1 MTNIT
6 GENIRQANTWGA
18 AMALSETI
26 GAKLT
31 TISATMEDIH
41 YDPEV
46 CDQKALE
53 DLTELLGLIA
63 TAEDIAHDLTQRLGL
78 GN

>member
-1 MTNIT
+1 MTDTKQATLGIT
-6 GENIRQANTWGA
+6 
-18 AMALSETI
+18 ETI

-31 TISATMEDIH
+31 TISDTIEDIH

-53 DLTELLGLIA
+53 DLTELLCFV
-63 TAEDIAHDLTQRLGL
+63 TMAEDIAYDLTLRLGL
-78 GN
+78 GI